1 MSQRDRLREETSATR
16 SPAGGWDPYEV
27 WYARVH
33 LPRLERERRTAVQLD
48 SPTVDAKPPLARN
61 PA

>member
-33 LPRLERERRTAVQLD
+33 LPRLERERRAEVHRERPALG
-48 SPTVDAKPPLARN
+48 AKPPLARN

>member
-33 LPRLERERRTAVQLD
+33 LPRLERERRSAVHHGAPIL
-48 SPTVDAKPPLARN
+48 DAKPPLARN